1 VVVEVFVRLLE
12 ALVEVP
18 VRTDEVMSVEF
29 SGGIGRMLDDVVCGV
44 LVSGELVVGGVHG
57 SHAGDSV
64 VVVDVLGLLVV
75 VVGAVGRVVAACG
88 TPVTEVAHPVT
99 RIAAV
104 AAARAPASAP
114 RAAM

>member
-1 VVVEVFVRLLE
+1 
-12 ALVEVP
+12 
-18 VRTDEVMSVEF
+18 
-29 SGGIGRMLDDVVCGV
+29 MLDEAVCDV
-44 LVSGELVVGGVHG
+44 LVSGEPVVGGVHG
-57 SHAGDSV
+57 SQAGDSV

-75 VVGAVGRVVAACG
+75 VVVGAVGSVVAACG